1 MRPPRPERQNRDVCH
16 EVSGTWCRETFFMI
30 FLEGGGL
37 YMVIRPEKVAM
48 IATMKETMKN
58 AKGAVLTDYRGIKVA
73 QDTKLRRKM
82 REAGVQYS
90 VIKNNM
96 ASIAAKEAGIEGL
109 DAYLKGP
116 LALVSSDKDPVAAAK
131 LISEFIKENR
141 IMEIKGGLVEG
152 TVIDAEGVKAL
163 ANLPSRE
170 ILLARLLGSMQSP
183 ITGFV
188 TVLQGNIRNLV
199 YALDQVRQQKESA

>member
-1 MRPPRPERQNRDVCH
+1 
-16 EVSGTWCRETFFMI
+16 
-30 FLEGGGL
+30 
-37 YMVIRPEKVAM
+37 MVIRPEKVAM
-48 IATMKETMKN
+48 IAALKETMKN

-96 ASIAAKEAGIEGL
+96 ASIAAQEAGIEGL
-109 DAYLKGP
+109 DDYLKGP
-116 LALVSSDKDPVAAAK
+116 LAMVSSDKDPVAAAK

-152 TVIDAEGVKAL
+152 KVIDAEGVKAL

-170 ILLARLLGSMQSP
+170 VLLARLLGSMQSP

-199 YALDQVRQQKESA
+199 YALDAVRQQKESA

>member
-1 MRPPRPERQNRDVCH
+1 
-16 EVSGTWCRETFFMI
+16 
-30 FLEGGGL
+30 
-37 YMVIRPEKVAM
+37 MVIRPEKVAM

-109 DAYLKGP
+109 DDYLKGP
-116 LALVSSDKDPVAAAK
+116 LAMVSSDKDPVAAAK

-152 TVIDAEGVKAL
+152 KVIDADGVKAL

-170 ILLARLLGSMQSP
+170 VLLARLLGSMQSP

-199 YALDQVRQQKESA
+199 YALDAVRQQKESA

>member
-1 MRPPRPERQNRDVCH
+1 
-16 EVSGTWCRETFFMI
+16 
-30 FLEGGGL
+30 
-37 YMVIRPEKVAM
+37 M
-48 IATMKETMKN
+48 IAELKATMQS
-58 AKGAVLTDYRGIKVA
+58 AKGVVLTDFRGIKVA

-82 REAGVQYS
+82 REAGVEYT

-109 DAYLKGP
+109 DGFLKGP
-116 LALVSSDKDPVAAAK
+116 LSMVSSAKDPVAPAK

-152 TVIDAEGVKAL
+152 KVIDAEAVKAL
-163 ANLPSRE
+163 ASLPPRE
-170 ILLARLLGSMQSP
+170 VLIARLLGSMQSP

-188 TVLQGNIRNLV
+188 NVLQGNIRNLV
-199 YALDQVRQQKESA
+199 YALEAVRQQKESA

>member
-1 MRPPRPERQNRDVCH
+1 
-16 EVSGTWCRETFFMI
+16 
-30 FLEGGGL
+30 
-37 YMVIRPEKVAM
+37 MVIRPEKVAM
-48 IATMKETMKN
+48 IAELKKTMAS
-58 AKGAVLTDYRGIKVA
+58 AKGVVLTDYRGIKVA

-82 REAGVQYS
+82 REAGVEYS

-109 DAYLKGP
+109 DDYLKGP
-116 LALVSSDKDPVAAAK
+116 LAMVSSDKDPVVAAK

-199 YALDQVRQQKESA
+199 YALDAVRQQKESA

>member
-1 MRPPRPERQNRDVCH
+1 
-16 EVSGTWCRETFFMI
+16 
-30 FLEGGGL
+30 
-37 YMVIRPEKVAM
+37 MVIRPEKVAM

-109 DAYLKGP
+109 DDYLKGP
-116 LALVSSDKDPVAAAK
+116 LAMVSSDKDPVAAAK

-152 TVIDAEGVKAL
+152 KVIDAEGVKSL

-170 ILLARLLGSMQSP
+170 VLLARLLGSMQSP

-199 YALDQVRQQKESA
+199 YALDAVRQQKESA

>member
-1 MRPPRPERQNRDVCH
+1 
-16 EVSGTWCRETFFMI
+16 
-30 FLEGGGL
+30 
-37 YMVIRPEKVAM
+37 MVIRPEKVAM
-48 IATMKETMKN
+48 IAKLKNTMAN
-58 AKGAVLTDYRGIKVA
+58 AKGVVLTDFRGIKVA

-82 REAGVQYS
+82 REAGVEYS

-96 ASIAAKEAGIEGL
+96 ASIAAKETGIEGF
-109 DAYLKGP
+109 DTYLKGP
-116 LALVSSDKDPVAAAK
+116 LAMISSDKDPVAPAK

-152 TVIDAEGVKAL
+152 KVIDAEAVKSL
-163 ANLPSRE
+163 ANLPARE
-170 ILLARLLGSMQSP
+170 VLLARLLGSMQSP

-199 YALDQVRQQKESA
+199 YALDAVRQQKESA

>member
-1 MRPPRPERQNRDVCH
+1 
-16 EVSGTWCRETFFMI
+16 
-30 FLEGGGL
+30 
-37 YMVIRPEKVAM
+37 MVIRPEKVAM
-48 IATMKETMKN
+48 IAALKETMKN

-109 DAYLKGP
+109 DDYLKGP
-116 LALVSSDKDPVAAAK
+116 LAMVSSDKDPVAAAK

-152 TVIDAEGVKAL
+152 KVIDAEGVKAL

-170 ILLARLLGSMQSP
+170 VLLARLLGSMQSP

-199 YALDQVRQQKESA
+199 YALDAVRQQKESA

>member
-1 MRPPRPERQNRDVCH
+1 
-16 EVSGTWCRETFFMI
+16 
-30 FLEGGGL
+30 
-37 YMVIRPEKVAM
+37 MVIRPEKVAM
-48 IATMKETMKN
+48 IAALKETMKN